1 MGLCTKELVK
11 FDIAM
16 ECHGNRFRT
25 GDHSIAS
32 LAPLKE
38 TLFDPAQ
45 MQLPDSTRRVHD
57 RVVEDT
63 KRYERKGDDDRC
75 GVDRPTLSTS

>member
-1 MGLCTKELVK
+1 MELVK
-11 FDIAM
+11 FDVAM

-45 MQLPDSTRRVHD
+45 MQLPDSNEERSRPSRRRHQA
-57 RVVEDT
+57 
-63 KRYERKGDDDRC
+63 
-75 GVDRPTLSTS
+75 L